1 MTALPINR
9 SAPNAMPKG
18 RLVVIGGVAAGM
30 SAASRARRLDP
41 GLEIIVLERG
51 TNVSYGA
58 CGLPYFI
65 SGRVVRAE
73 DLIAHPASFFR
84 EKRNIDVRLEH
95 EAVAIDPERK
105 TVQVLV
111 KRSQRLDIQYDRL
124 VLATGGAPHPSFPGS
139 HQPNVFTLNDLDHAV
154 RLRNFIDREH
164 PRKAVIIGSGYIGLE
179 VADAFSSR
187 SIEVTV
193 IERSEEVID
202 GLEREIVDK
211 LEATLAAHGVTLH
224 KGVAARGISSPSNGP
239 ATSVEYGAGESAPC
253 DLVLLATG
261 LRPRTEL
268 ATAAGIAIGE
278 TGAIAADDR
287 MQTNAPA
294 IYAAGDCV
302 ETRHLV
308 TGAPVYFPLGTTAN
322 KQGRVAGE
330 NAGGGHA
337 TFAGIVGTLVTKVFE
352 LEIGRTGLSLAAA
365 QAAGFDADALTIT
378 GSSRVDYFN
387 GKPLVV
393 SLVWDRADGRL
404 LGCQMGGEDAAA
416 KRIDTAAVALHARMR
431 LPDLLHLDLG
441 YAPPFATVW
450 EPLLIA
456 AHEAHKKWKHG
467 R

>member
-1 MTALPINR
+1 MSTR
-9 SAPNAMPKG
+9 

-41 GLEIIVLERG
+41 DLEIIVLERG

-65 SGRVVRAE
+65 SGRIAHAD

-95 EAVAIDPERK
+95 EAIKIEPERSA
-105 TVQVLV
+105 VHALV
-111 KRSQRLDIQYDRL
+111 KRSQPLAIQYDRL
-124 VLATGGAPHPSFPGS
+124 VLATGGAPHMSLPGS
-139 HQPNVFTLNDLDHAV
+139 DRPNVFTLNDLDHAV
-154 RLRNFIDREH
+154 HLRDFLDRQH

-179 VADAFSSR
+179 VADAFAR
-187 SIEVTV
+187 RGIEVTI
-193 IERSEEVID
+193 IERSGEVID
-202 GLEREIVDK
+202 GLESEIADK
-211 LEATLAAHGVTLH
+211 LETTVASHGVKLH
-224 KGVAARGISSPSNGP
+224 KGRAACTIAGPSNGP
-239 ATSVEYGAGESAPC
+239 ATHIEYGSGETTPC

-261 LRPRTEL
+261 LQPRTEL
-268 ATAAGIAIGE
+268 ATAAGIALGH
-278 TGAIAADDR
+278 TGAIAVDDR
-287 MQTNAPA
+287 MQTNLPG

-352 LEIGRTGLSLAAA
+352 LEIGRTGLSLASAR
-365 QAAGFDADALTIT
+365 AAGLDADALTIT
-378 GSSRVDYFN
+378 GSSRVNYFD
-387 GKPLVV
+387 GKPLIV

-404 LGCQMGGEDAAA
+404 VGCQIAGEDAAA

-456 AHEAHKKWKHG
+456 AHEAHKKWKHN